1 MWPCEH
7 HHSTEKARHR
17 YRRHASKRTGRHA
30 YGNWNTFLMLHLSR
44 SLNKKNPNA
53 FRNNQ
58 AIGDIN
64 HFDSFPT
71 CTWIP
76 GSSIGL
82 SWLLQFIPCGNPLN
96 ALWPIKPTALP
107 VQNTSKKSQNRMA
120 RTKRVSRWIA
130 QQLVNTAR
138 QNVIRRIDAQNGH
151 RCCGAASS
159 ELGWI
164 EPATHGTIHVAISM
178 DACTIRCYGR
188 CGDQRG
194 RQTNC
199 HWRRRGV

>member
-1 MWPCEH
+1 
-7 HHSTEKARHR
+7 
-17 YRRHASKRTGRHA
+17 
-30 YGNWNTFLMLHLSR
+30 
-44 SLNKKNPNA
+44 
-53 FRNNQ
+53 
-58 AIGDIN
+58 
-64 HFDSFPT
+64 
-71 CTWIP
+71 
-76 GSSIGL
+76 
-82 SWLLQFIPCGNPLN
+82 
-96 ALWPIKPTALP
+96 
-107 VQNTSKKSQNRMA
+107 MA

-199 HWRRRGV
+199 H